1 MKMKK
6 TKNEIIFF
14 MIQKAQKCADFCKSA
29 DKLNG
34 TDNIQ
39 LLL

>member
-1 MKMKK
+1 
-6 TKNEIIFF
+6 

-29 DKLNG
+29 EKFDKLNG